1 MTDGESRPPTA
12 LDALAYTGS
21 AHTGAEP
28 GDSEPIEVAPFTI
41 TSLDVARP
49 YDPTRARE
57 RMRGAIAIVLL
68 SILGAV
74 VLFAFIGLWTQ
85 SILIEDMRTLLEI
98 LFAPLVGLVGAV
110 TGFYYGSRAGHD

>member
-1 MTDGESRPPTA
+1 MTDGESGPPTA
-12 LDALAYTGS
+12 LDTLGPAGVPS
-21 AHTGAEP
+21 AEP
-28 GDSEPIEVAPFTI
+28 APLTI
-41 TSLDVARP
+41 TSLDVDRP

-74 VLFAFIGLWTQ
+74 VLFAFAALWSARVT
-85 SILIEDMRTLLEI
+85 IDDLRTLLEI

-110 TGFYYGSRAGHD
+110 TGFYYGSRAREGQW